1 MIPFHQIGVPKYD
14 EFIRA
19 DAQCGPNNPLDDG
32 SPAKCDPNGDAFCCS
47 EWGFCGS
54 TDSHCKCD
62 KCVDFRNQ
70 TLLTDWLHEIYLK
83 FNSEIS

>member
-1 MIPFHQIGVPKYD
+1 MKSIYYSFIFSFYEIGVPKYD
-14 EFIRA
+14 EFVLA
-19 DAQCGPNNPLDDG
+19 DGKCGPNNPLDDG

-54 TDSHCKCD
+54 SDGHCNCE

-70 TLLTDWLHEIYLK
+70 TLMTGWVQK
-83 FNSEIS
+83 KQ